1 MSPAAHDSSSVATE
15 DNTLKREQGRYCSG
29 WIEWMSD
36 FVCVGNDRPRTNKN
50 RPEEP
55 KLLVLKGTEHVFL
68 GCQGNMVIDVS
79 VAHWKRNI
87 SQYMFTGQMK
97 RSLRPTIPAEK
108 VIVMESRDDE
118 PTAKEEISSR
128 NDMQHGSP
136 ARQKAIGFEIRP
148 FEDVNEENENVS
160 GHLSELESVIILLES
175 RRFQLALNTLSNM
188 LMSDTRQFGEKSLQ
202 VALHLHNIALLHIAC
217 GNLSDALY
225 PFQDALEIKKEMLGL
240 SHPSTIVGN
249 ETFFCS
255 LNRFVS
261 IAKTHSALSPVVYFL
276 AQESHQQLAIA
287 LLAHGETERAKEM
300 FVELSSICKA
310 SRDEFGVVRCWNALG
325 CIHYI
330 NGSIDQAEYH
340 FGLAISSLLWR
351 NRRAWHS
358 RDMKIGLAICK
369 SNLGSVQLSQRMP
382 EAVSTLLDAHRVSEY
397 LELFSKRMMVAVSSR
412 LTRLCVY
419 RCCLVS
425 ARPFEKRR

>member
-1 MSPAAHDSSSVATE
+1 MSPAAHESSSVATE
-15 DNTLKREQGRYCSG
+15 DNTLKREQGRYCSS

-36 FVCVGNDRPRTNKN
+36 FVCVGNDKPRTNKN

-68 GCQGNMVIDVS
+68 GCQGNVVIDVS

-97 RSLRPTIPAEK
+97 SSLRPTILAEK

-188 LMSDTRQFGEKSLQ
+188 LMSDTRQFGENSLQ
-202 VALHLHNIALLHIAC
+202 VALHLHNMALLHVAC

-225 PFQDALEIKKEMLGL
+225 PFHDALEIKKEVLGL

-249 ETFFCS
+249 EAFFCS

-261 IAKTHSALSPVVYFL
+261 ISTTHSAFSPVVYIFGSGISPT
-276 AQESHQQLAIA
+276 ARNCTFSQWRDGTGKADVRGTIFHMQ
-287 LLAHGETERAKEM
+287 G
-300 FVELSSICKA
+300 LSRRIW
-310 SRDEFGVVRCWNALG
+310 RG
-325 CIHYI
+325 
-330 NGSIDQAEYH
+330 
-340 FGLAISSLLWR
+340 SLLER
-351 NRRAWHS
+351 SRVHPLHS
-358 RDMKIGLAICK
+358 WIYWQSWVSLWTCHLIASMEESSCLAFKRYEDRTSHLQVK
-369 SNLGSVQLSQRMP
+369 SR
-382 EAVSTLLDAHRVSEY
+382 
-397 LELFSKRMMVAVSSR
+397 
-412 LTRLCVY
+412 
-419 RCCLVS
+419 
-425 ARPFEKRR
+425 